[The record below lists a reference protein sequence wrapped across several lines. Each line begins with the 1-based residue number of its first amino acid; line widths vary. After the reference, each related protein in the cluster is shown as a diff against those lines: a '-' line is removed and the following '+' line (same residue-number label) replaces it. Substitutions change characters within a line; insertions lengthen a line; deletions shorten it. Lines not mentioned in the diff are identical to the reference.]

1 MNNIRQISVFV
12 ENKQGRLSAII
23 RILKDNGINI
33 RAISIADTKDF
44 GILRLIVSDPDLAC
58 EKLREQKCTVT
69 ITEVVAIEI
78 QDELGMLSS
87 VMDILAEDKV
97 NVEYMYAFLS
107 KSDNKASIILRV
119 DDNTKAS
126 EAFKKAGVIQLTE
139 NNICEL

>member
-58 EKLREQKCTVT
+58 KKLREQKCTVT

-119 DDNTKAS
+119 DDNVKAS

>member
-58 EKLREQKCTVT
+58 EKLREQKCAVT

-119 DDNTKAS
+119 DDNVKAS

>member
-119 DDNTKAS
+119 DDNVKAS

>member
-97 NVEYMYAFLS
+97 NVEYMYAFISREQDRAYLIMRVA
-107 KSDNKASIILRV
+107 DNETAIAALRAQGCDLLDGESV
-119 DDNTKAS
+119 Y
-126 EAFKKAGVIQLTE
+126 QL
-139 NNICEL
+139 

>member
-119 DDNTKAS
+119 DDNIKAS

>member
-12 ENKQGRLSAII
+12 ENKQGRLDAII
-23 RILKDNGINI
+23 KILKENSINI

-44 GILRLIVSDPDLAC
+44 GILRLIVDEPDKAC
-58 EKLREQKCTVT
+58 EKLRAEKCTVT

-78 QDELGMLSS
+78 PDEMGRLSS
-87 VMDILAEDKV
+87 VVTVLAEENV
-97 NVEYMYAFLS
+97 NIEYMYAFLS

-119 DDNTKAS
+119 DDNDKAS

-139 NNICEL
+139 NNI

>member
-119 DDNTKAS
+119 DDNAKAS

>member
-119 DDNTKAS
+119 DDNAKAS

-139 NNICEL
+139 KNICEL

>member
-58 EKLREQKCTVT
+58 QKLREQKCTVT

-119 DDNTKAS
+119 DDNVKAS